1 MSLSAD
7 GSIEEALCQRMLWHA
22 STISGAPGLVALV
35 SDAGNYGPTLTALA
49 RGGWRIAIFHPPET
63 SSTFLDYADESFALP
78 IHREQI
84 EERCTT
90 VSIGEEASREQVHGF
105 RLTDVCILVAASQ
118 RYSEY
123 EAEQTLRI
131 NTGSVKEMGRIEDMG
146 WSREMLE
153 EPIQEHGVTNLPYAL
168 NFTSMSP
175 SGPREDCT
183 ITAMAQDLRQNPKRN
198 SNGLWKSILLKLNID
213 E

>member
-1 MSLSAD
+1 MSDEGPLLVYYNYHSVPISQEKIESLIKHVVVKLSAEFDKFYFCCDVRATPKDITDYAEHFQHGEIAHMSLSAD

-84 EERCTT
+84 EE
-90 VSIGEEASREQVHGF
+90 
-105 RLTDVCILVAASQ
+105 
-118 RYSEY
+118 
-123 EAEQTLRI
+123 
-131 NTGSVKEMGRIEDMG
+131 
-146 WSREMLE
+146 
-153 EPIQEHGVTNLPYAL
+153 HGVTNLPYAL

-183 ITAMAQDLRQNPKRN
+183 ITAMAQDLRQK
-198 SNGLWKSILLKLNID
+198 
-213 E
+213 